1 VSSDGT
7 TWRANAERDAR
18 RLAAITA
25 AGALSGLLIGGVG
38 GRLAMM
44 LLAVRNPRA
53 TGVISDDG
61 FQIGRFTMSGTLNLL
76 LATTLIGVIGGA
88 LYLGLRRLA
97 LGPPWFR
104 ALSLAAGAAIVVG
117 SMLVHTEGV
126 DFTVLKPASLAIAL
140 FVAIPF
146 GYVTLLIVL
155 GERLLADARWF
166 TRAPAVRALLP
177 LLAWIPLVPL
187 VPVLAGGWLVREAL
201 RRHAAGG
208 RMLRHPATSWALR
221 LLLAAVFVAA
231 LVDLTRDIATLT

>member
-1 VSSDGT
+1 VSSSGT
-7 TWRANAERDAR
+7 TWRATAERDAR

-25 AGALSGLLIGGVG
+25 AGSVSGLLVGGVG

-44 LLAVRNPRA
+44 LLAARNPDA

-88 LYLGLRRLA
+88 VYLGLRRLT

-104 ALSLAAGAAIVVG
+104 TLSLSAGAAIVVG

-126 DFTVLKPASLAIAL
+126 DFTVLKPALLAVAL

-146 GYVTLLIVL
+146 GYVTLLIML
-155 GERLLADARWF
+155 GERVLADDGWF
-166 TRAPAVRALLP
+166 NRAPAGRALIP
-177 LLAWIPLVPL
+177 LVAWIPLVPL
-187 VPVLAGGWLVREAL
+187 VPLLAGGWVVREAL
-201 RRHAAGG
+201 RRHASGAT
-208 RMLRHPATSWALR
+208 MLRHPATSWASR
-221 LLLAAVFVAA
+221 LVLVAVLVAA
-231 LVDLTRDIATLT
+231 LVDLTGDIATLT